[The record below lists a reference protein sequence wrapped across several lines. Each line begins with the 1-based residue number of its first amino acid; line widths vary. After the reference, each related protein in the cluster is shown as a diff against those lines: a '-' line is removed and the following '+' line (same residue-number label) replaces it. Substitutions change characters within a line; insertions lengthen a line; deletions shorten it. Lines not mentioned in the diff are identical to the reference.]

1 MKRKIVKHSGAQLD
15 AMQRAG
21 KSRTNWARVKAT
33 RDSDIDFSDSPEL
46 TPDAFARAVVR
57 KGLNPVAAKTQ
68 LTLRLDAD
76 VLAWFRAQ
84 GSGYQTRINALL
96 RAYRDAHRKV

>member
-1 MKRKIVKHSGAQLD
+1 MKRKIVRQSSAQIN
-15 AMQRAG
+15 AMRRAG
-21 KSRTNWARVKAT
+21 KSRTDWARVKAMQ
-33 RDSDIDFSDSPEL
+33 DSEIDFSDSPEL

-57 KGLNPVAAKTQ
+57 KGLKPVTAKVQ

-76 VLAWFRAQ
+76 VLNWFRAQ
-84 GSGYQTRINALL
+84 GRGYQTRINALL